1 MEDET
6 SPETPPELPAELHT
20 ALAVLDPEL
29 ANTIKEALAPVAAEI
44 GPREVAVLDR
54 LAQGI
59 ATGANSAT
67 LSNFVR
73 LLPVTVSR
81 AVGPA
86 IEPILA

>member
-6 SPETPPELPAELHT
+6 SLENPPELPAELYT
-20 ALAVLDPEL
+20 ALSVLDPKL
-29 ANTIKEALAPVAAEI
+29 ANSIVEALAPVAAEI
-44 GPREVAVLDR
+44 GPREVAVIDR

-59 ATGANSAT
+59 ATKANSAT

-81 AVGPA
+81 AVAPV